1 MKSKLVKQFQEK
13 IKVDFV
19 QFIEM
24 AVQCLLLGRGF
35 INERLDTSDHHR
47 YISMYLKYKNVISS
61 ANFELTLGKR
71 PSALMA
77 VPTSWHGIVPSLSY
91 SKEHIGLSPEE
102 EVILSTL
109 SKRLNISLYDSVFLR
124 ILAQFFSLPSFLFF
138 DFSEFSVFTSLKAF
152 NPLPAW
158 ASEK

>member
-19 QFIEM
+19 QFIEV

-35 INERLDTSDHHR
+35 INERLDTSDHQR
-47 YISMYLKYKNVISS
+47 FISMHLKYKNVISS

-91 SKEHIGLSPEE
+91 SKEP
-102 EVILSTL
+102 
-109 SKRLNISLYDSVFLR
+109 SVYHQR
-124 ILAQFFSLPSFLFF
+124 RKLFC
-138 DFSEFSVFTSLKAF
+138 
-152 NPLPAW
+152 
-158 ASEK
+158 